1 MERQV
6 DVAFVARPAVGVA
19 GLTAT
24 ATAAAVGVR
33 VRCAILCVGI
43 ERDGG
48 SGFRFICS
56 LLYGPL
62 RVAIEGESVG
72 NALIFLPFG
81 LIGGWDDGGTTSERS
96 NRREFV
102 LERCVRVEVDVLVGV
117 CGFAVDIK

>member
-1 MERQV
+1 M
-6 DVAFVARPAVGVA
+6 AFVARPAVGVA
-19 GLTAT
+19 GLNAT

-48 SGFRFICS
+48 SGFWFICS

-72 NALIFLPFG
+72 NALVFLPFG
-81 LIGGWDDGGTTSERS
+81 LIGGWDDGGTMSERS
-96 NRREFV
+96 NHHESV
-102 LERCVRVEVDVLVGV
+102 LESCVGVEVDVLVGV